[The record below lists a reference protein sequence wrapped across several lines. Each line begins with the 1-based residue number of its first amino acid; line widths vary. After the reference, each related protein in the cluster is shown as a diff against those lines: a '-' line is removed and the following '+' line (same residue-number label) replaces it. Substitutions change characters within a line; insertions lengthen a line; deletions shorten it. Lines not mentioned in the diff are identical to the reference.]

1 MQRFIRNCNQIWFLI
16 KSFRFSFII
25 NIFAPKLFIVSKKKV
40 MKKIFLLL
48 FAFVCL
54 AAAGVNAQTYR
65 TGLGAK
71 FYTGNGSIGGVN
83 VRHSTKENTALEGSL
98 LFFNGGIGIEGLYE
112 YQGPINGAEGLEYF
126 VGGGAMI
133 GFGTGP
139 RYNDDHN
146 NSTEFALRLTGG
158 LDYKFTGAPLDVS
171 LGLDPFFFLAPST
184 GSYLSLGIGLRYV
197 IK

>member
-1 MQRFIRNCNQIWFLI
+1 M
-16 KSFRFSFII
+16 
-25 NIFAPKLFIVSKKKV
+25 KKV
-40 MKKIFLLL
+40 SLLL
-48 FAFVCL
+48 FALICL
-54 AAAGVNAQTYR
+54 AAAEVNAQTYQ

-83 VRHSTKENTALEGSL
+83 IRHSTKQNTALEGSL
-98 LFFNGGIGIEGLYE
+98 LFFNGGIGLEGLYE
-112 YQGPINGAEGLEYF
+112 YQGPINGAEGLQYF

-133 GFGTGP
+133 GFGTGGP
-139 RYNDDHN
+139 RYNDNHN

-171 LGLDPFFFLAPST
+171 LGLDPFFYLAPYT
-184 GSYLSLGIGLRYV
+184 GSNLALGIGLRYV